1 MCRTILSINM
11 AVQLITNKII
21 KKYDTQHP
29 NFKPEPKVVEEVS
42 GNTKNDSDDIYNER
56 VYQVPIE
63 QNGNLKMEEMMGKM
77 MGKLDNLNGTKSQ
90 TGTEA
95 IQVDIQR
102 EIAISKVDKNA
113 VKSEVTYGR
122 VKNNKNKLKRFRRMR
137 KWLN

>member
-1 MCRTILSINM
+1 M
-11 AVQLITNKII
+11 AVQLIPNKII
-21 KKYDTQHP
+21 KKFDTQHP
-29 NFKPEPKVVEEVS
+29 NYQPEPKIAEKVD
-42 GNTKNDSDDIYNER
+42 GNVKNDNDDIYNER
-56 VYQVPIE
+56 VYQAPIE

-95 IQVDIQR
+95 IEVDIER
-102 EIAISKVDKNA
+102 EIAISMVDQNA

-137 KWLN
+137 K

>member
-1 MCRTILSINM
+1 M
-11 AVQLITNKII
+11 AVQLITNKIV

-29 NFKPEPKVVEEVS
+29 NYKPEPKIVEKVD
-42 GNTKNDSDDIYNER
+42 GNIKDDSDDIYNER
-56 VYQVPIE
+56 AYQAPIE

-95 IQVDIQR
+95 VEVDIQR
-102 EIAISKVDKNA
+102 EIAISMVDQNA

-122 VKNNKNKLKRFRRMR
+122 VKNNKNKLKKFRRMR
-137 KWLN
+137 K

>member
-1 MCRTILSINM
+1 M

-21 KKYDTQHP
+21 KKFDTQHP
-29 NFKPEPKVVEEVS
+29 NYKPELKVEKEID
-42 GNTKNDSDDIYNER
+42 GNAKEDDIYNER
-56 VYQVPIE
+56 VYQAPSE
-63 QNGNLKMEEMMGKM
+63 PNGNLKMEEMMGKM

-95 IQVDIQR
+95 VEVDIER
-102 EIAISKVDKNA
+102 EIAISMVDQNA

-137 KWLN
+137 K

>member
-1 MCRTILSINM
+1 M
-11 AVQLITNKII
+11 AVQLITNKIV

-29 NFKPEPKVVEEVS
+29 NYQPEPKVEKEID
-42 GNTKNDSDDIYNER
+42 GNTKEDDIYNER
-56 VYQVPIE
+56 VYQAPIE

-95 IQVDIQR
+95 VEVDIQR
-102 EIAISKVDKNA
+102 EISISMVDQNA

-137 KWLN
+137 K

>member
-1 MCRTILSINM
+1 M

-29 NFKPEPKVVEEVS
+29 NFKSEPKVEDEIS
-42 GNTKNDSDDIYNER
+42 GNVKEDDIYNER
-56 VYQVPIE
+56 VYTTPSE
-63 QNGNLKMEEMMGKM
+63 PNGNLKMEEMMGKM

-95 IQVDIQR
+95 IEVDIQR
-102 EIAISKVDKNA
+102 EIAISMVDQNA

-122 VKNNKNKLKRFRRMR
+122 VKNNKNKLKRFRRMN
-137 KWLN
+137 K